1 MDFSCLLG
9 DLFTTWQVI
18 SLQKELCLQYFTKNK
33 MNILVL
39 TIILDKSLL
48 ELFFFFAIYM
58 HTNYCNIK
66 LRD

>member
-1 MDFSCLLG
+1 MDFSCLIG
-9 DLFTTWQVI
+9 DLLMTWQVI

-48 ELFFFFAIYM
+48 ELFFF
-58 HTNYCNIK
+58 CNLHAHK
-66 LRD
+66 LL

>member
-9 DLFTTWQVI
+9 DLLMTWQVI
-18 SLQKELCLQYFTKNK
+18 SLQKEFCLQYFTKNK

-48 ELFFFFAIYM
+48 ELFFFGNLHA
-58 HTNYCNIK
+58 HK
-66 LRD
+66 LL

>member
-18 SLQKELCLQYFTKNK
+18 SLLKEFCLQYFTKNK
-33 MNILVL
+33 MDILVL
-39 TIILDKSLL
+39 TIILDKSWL
-48 ELFFFFAIYM
+48 EFFFAIYM